1 MSPPSKNERRETYE
15 QAVREA
21 SAAYSAHMD
30 ALALHPELVLR
41 FDTAT
46 VNFNFIEANMEEGS
60 DYTEFNAANE
70 EWEKARIEMDA
81 ATMTTLTVLMTTQIR
96 VNETYEDYMA

>member
-1 MSPPSKNERRETYE
+1 MSPPSKKERHETYE

-21 SAAYSAHMD
+21 SAAYAAHVD

-41 FDTAT
+41 FDKAT
-46 VNFNFIEANMEEGS
+46 VNFNIIEANMEEGS
-60 DYTEFNAANE
+60 DYTEFHAANE
-70 EWEKARIEMDA
+70 EWEKARNEMDA
-81 ATMTTLTVLMTTQIR
+81 ATMTTLTVLMSTQLR